1 MHRALQQ
8 RQVGGPTAL
17 VDIEAVGP
25 HGKLGDLGAKLAQH
39 VACNV
44 VCGSVPAIDGDP
56 QAMQRRGRT
65 VGALAELNVT
75 APGVD
80 NAPSAAHR
88 LRRHAGHGLVQRG
101 FDGQFVGIRQLA
113 TIGAEQLDTVVVVRV
128 MRCADHDADLG
139 AEGAREISNC
149 RCGHRADEQ
158 DIDARR
164 GEAGF
169 QCRFKE
175 IPGQPRVFSDHDL
188 AAARSV
194 T

>member
-8 RQVGGPTAL
+8 CQVGGSTAL
-17 VDIEAVGP
+17 IDVEAVGP
-25 HGKLGDLGAKLAQH
+25 HCELGDLGAKLAQY

-44 VCGSVPAIDGDP
+44 VSGPVPAIYGDS

-65 VGALAELNVT
+65 VGALAELNVPP
-75 APGVD
+75 PGID
-80 NAPSAAHR
+80 NAPSAPHR
-88 LRRHAGHGLVQRG
+88 LRRHAGRGLIQRG

-113 TIGAEQLDTVVVVRV
+113 PIGAEQFDAVVVVRI
-128 MRCADHDADLG
+128 MRRADHDADLG
-139 AEGAREISNC
+139 AKGTREISNR